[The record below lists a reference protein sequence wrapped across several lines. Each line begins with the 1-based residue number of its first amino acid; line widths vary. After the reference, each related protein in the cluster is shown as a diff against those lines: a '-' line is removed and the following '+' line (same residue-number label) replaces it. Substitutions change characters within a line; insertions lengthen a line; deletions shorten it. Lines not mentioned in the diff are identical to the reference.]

1 VKRRVMIWIFVYLPL
16 FVAACSAVA
25 AVAGYVYMRSEVNSY
40 SESALAAASA
50 AETGAVPGVAA
61 PGATPIAL
69 TPSCAK
75 AVACCKATMAKTAG
89 ANAAAGEQACNGIGL
104 LSDDV
109 CAKQYEG
116 QKRAATVVG
125 ALCP

>member
-1 VKRRVMIWIFVYLPL
+1 LLWVGLGCGGLLLLGVGGGIAGYLYMRSQ
-16 FVAACSAVA
+16 VSGAESAIAAAASAVA
-25 AVAGYVYMRSEVNSY
+25 AGDS
-40 SESALAAASA
+40 SA
-50 AETGAVPGVAA
+50 TA
-61 PGATPIAL
+61 PSTL

-104 LSDDV
+104 LSEDV
-109 CAKQYEG
+109 CEKQYEG

-125 ALCP
+125 AICP